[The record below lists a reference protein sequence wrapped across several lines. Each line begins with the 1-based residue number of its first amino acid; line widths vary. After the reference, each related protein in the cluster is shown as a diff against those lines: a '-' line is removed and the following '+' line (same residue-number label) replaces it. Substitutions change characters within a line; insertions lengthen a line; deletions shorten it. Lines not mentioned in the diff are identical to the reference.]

1 VVYKHKNGHLY
12 NFVDFGNID
21 YTGDCFSFVGWV
33 FNKDTSGKEGF
44 IDVMEIINR
53 ELGLGLSSNKDKI
66 RELTHRFPNTLKT
79 ASELDPLTIKPN
91 QEIVSVQFTPPEY
104 KGFTAEEQMYWLS
117 YGISL
122 EVLKK
127 YGVRSVKTF
136 YGTSKSGETYT
147 INSTED
153 EPIFAYP
160 GNGYVKIYRPNS
172 QSRFRYGGNLHEGYS
187 FGIDQL
193 SQRGDVLFITGGEKD
208 VLSLAARGFNAICF
222 NSETANIPKKIIRRF
237 SFRFKHIVLL
247 YDMDETGVKAMN
259 STREKLKE
267 FNVKALALPLTGGK
281 NQKDIS
287 DFFRTES
294 NTLDLHDNK
303 IHREYLRTFIESL
316 RMSGAIDITENTTL
330 STCLQYA
337 RKMTTQFQFSAV
349 RMKHLPLK
357 RNSSNH
363 VHERDVL
370 RLEDGRQTLWFDFD
384 PLVQVGVFDLPILD
398 MESFKLVERYCSED
412 EFI

>member
-1 VVYKHKNGHLY
+1 MGPAYYFWESLNNARWWGGHDRYLE
-12 NFVDFGNID
+12 
-21 YTGDCFSFVGWV
+21 
-33 FNKDTSGKEGF
+33 SG
-44 IDVMEIINR
+44 
-53 ELGLGLSSNKDKI
+53 
-66 RELTHRFPNTLKT
+66 
-79 ASELDPLTIKPN
+79 
-91 QEIVSVQFTPPEY
+91 Y
-104 KGFTAEEQMYWLS
+104 
-117 YGISL
+117 
-122 EVLKK
+122 
-127 YGVRSVKTF
+127 
-136 YGTSKSGETYT
+136 
-147 INSTED
+147 
-153 EPIFAYP
+153 
-160 GNGYVKIYRPNS
+160 
-172 QSRFRYGGNLHEGYS
+172 
-187 FGIDQL
+187 
-193 SQRGDVLFITGGEKD
+193 
-208 VLSLAARGFNAICF
+208 AICLVTY
-222 NSETANIPKKIIRRF
+222 S
-237 SFRFKHIVLL
+237 
-247 YDMDETGVKAMN
+247 
-259 STREKLKE
+259 
-267 FNVKALALPLTGGK
+267 
-281 NQKDIS
+281 
-287 DFFRTES
+287 RTES